1 MSLIAK
7 SNGGSSM
14 SPIEAGTHPAV
25 CYGLI
30 DIGEQLNQKYNKLAR
45 KCIVMFE
52 LPGETYTDQN
62 GAEMPRTITMTYT
75 MSLHEKSA
83 LYRDLISWR
92 GKPFTEDE
100 LRGFN
105 LTNIV
110 GAPCLLSIVHN
121 ERNGNTYA
129 DVNGI
134 MKLPKGFGAVSTT
147 RDKIIFDL
155 DDDPLEKMAILPEWI
170 QNRIR
175 DSETYKERTAGA
187 GNVAN
192 EADYSEAQAEFTEL
206 DDDEKLPF

>member
-1 MSLIAK
+1 
-7 SNGGSSM
+7 
-14 SPIEAGTHPAV
+14 
-25 CYGLI
+25 
-30 DIGEQLNQKYNKLAR
+30 
-45 KCIVMFE
+45 
-52 LPGETYTDQN
+52 
-62 GAEMPRTITMTYT
+62 
-75 MSLHEKSA
+75 
-83 LYRDLISWR
+83 
-92 GKPFTEDE
+92 KPFTEDE

>member
-7 SNGGSSM
+7 SNGGASM

-30 DIGEQLNQKYNKLAR
+30 DIGEQLNAKYNKLAR

-52 LPGETYTDQN
+52 IPGETFTDAD
-62 GAEMPRTITMTYT
+62 GREMPRTINITYT

-92 GKPFTEDE
+92 GRPFTDE
-100 LRGFN
+100 ELAGFN
-105 LTNIV
+105 LVNIV

-129 DVNGI
+129 DINGV
-134 MKLPKGFGAVSTT
+134 MKLPKGFLATPPA
-147 RDKIIFDL
+147 REKIIFDL
-155 DDDPLEKMAILPEWI
+155 DEAPLETIDSLPVWV

-175 DSETYKERTAGA
+175 ESETYKERTAGA
-187 GNVAN
+187 GYTGDTTQYVQG
-192 EADYSEAQAEFTEL
+192 EFSEVS
-206 DDDEKLPF
+206 DEDELPF

>member
-7 SNGGSSM
+7 SNGGASM

-30 DIGEQLNQKYNKLAR
+30 DIGEQLNAKYNKLAR

-52 LPGETYTDQN
+52 IPGETSTDAD
-62 GAEMPRTITMTYT
+62 GREMPRTINITYT

-92 GKPFTEDE
+92 GRPFTDE
-100 LRGFN
+100 ELAGFN
-105 LTNIV
+105 LVNIV

-129 DVNGI
+129 DINGI
-134 MKLPKGFGAVSTT
+134 MKLPKGFLATPPA
-147 RDKIIFDL
+147 REKIIFDL
-155 DDDPLEKMAILPEWI
+155 DEAPLETIDSLPVWV

-175 DSETYKERTAGA
+175 ESETYKERTAGA
-187 GNVAN
+187 GYTGDTAQYVQG
-192 EADYSEAQAEFTEL
+192 EFSEVS
-206 DDDEKLPF
+206 DEDELPF

>member
-7 SNGGSSM
+7 SNGGSAM

-30 DIGEQLNQKYNKLAR
+30 DIGEQLNAKYNKLAR

-52 LPGETYTDQN
+52 IPGETFTDAD
-62 GAEMPRTITMTYT
+62 GREMPRTINITYT

-92 GKPFTEDE
+92 GRPFTDE
-100 LRGFN
+100 ELAGFN
-105 LTNIV
+105 LVNIV

-129 DVNGI
+129 DINGI
-134 MKLPKGFGAVSTT
+134 MKLPKGFLATPPA

-155 DDDPLEKMAILPEWI
+155 DEAPLETIDSLPVWV

-175 DSETYKERTAGA
+175 ESETYKERTAGA
-187 GNVAN
+187 GYTGDTAQYVQG
-192 EADYSEAQAEFTEL
+192 EFSEVS
-206 DDDEKLPF
+206 DEDELPF